1 MNLLPKY
8 NDTHSCSGH
17 RMRNVWTPHFVES
30 PLGYAEY
37 DIDLTL
43 DGQVDIYDNIQ
54 ELSDYV
60 DIDNIVKRYN
70 NGEIDVLEKVQGFYG
85 DLTTMPVDMRGIYD
99 LNAKG
104 KSLFDALPADVREQI
119 GDYKSF
125 MALDNDRLSAL
136 FNLKPDYPKP
146 SESEVNPDVAEE

>member
-8 NDTHSCSGH
+8 NDTVSNAGC
-17 RMRNVWTPHFVES
+17 RKRRIWTPHFVES
-30 PLGYAEY
+30 KLGLAEY
-37 DIDLTL
+37 EIDLSE
-43 DGQVDIYDNIQ
+43 DGEVDIYDAIQ

-85 DLTTMPVDMRGIYD
+85 DLTTLPVNMRGIYD
-99 LNAKG
+99 LNAQG
-104 KSLFDALPADVREQI
+104 KNLFDSLPADVREQI

-125 MALDNDRLSAL
+125 MTMAAEKYNDIFKS
-136 FNLKPDYPKP
+136 KV
-146 SESEVNPDVAEE
+146 SEVNEDAAEE

>member
-8 NDTHSCSGH
+8 NDSVSRSGS
-17 RMRNVWTPHFVES
+17 RMRRIWTPHFVDS
-30 PLGYAEY
+30 KLGLAEY
-37 DIDLTL
+37 DIDLTE
-43 DGQVDIYDNIQ
+43 DGEIDVFDAIQ

-85 DLTTMPVDMRGIYD
+85 DLTTLPVDMRGIYD
-99 LNAKG
+99 LNSKG
-104 KSLFDALPADVREQI
+104 KNLFDSLPADVREQI

-125 MALDNDRLSAL
+125 MTMAADKYNEIFKS
-136 FNLKPDYPKP
+136 K
-146 SESEVNPDVAEE
+146 ESEVIDDAAEE

>member
-8 NDTHSCSGH
+8 NDSVSRSGS
-17 RMRNVWTPHFVES
+17 RMRRIWTPHFVES
-30 PLGYAEY
+30 KLGLAEY
-37 DIDLTL
+37 VIDLTE
-43 DGQVDIYDNIQ
+43 DGEIDVFDAIQ

-85 DLTTMPVDMRGIYD
+85 DLTTLPVDMRGIYD

-104 KSLFDALPADVREQI
+104 KNLFDSLPADVREQI

-125 MALDNDRLSAL
+125 MTMAADKYNEI
-136 FNLKPDYPKP
+136 FKPT
-146 SESEVNPDVAEE
+146 ESEVINNAPEE

>member
-8 NDTHSCSGH
+8 NDTCSRPGS
-17 RMRNVWTPHFVES
+17 RTRRIWTPHFVES
-30 PLGYAEY
+30 KVGLAEY
-37 DIDLTL
+37 DIDLTE
-43 DGQVDIYDNIQ
+43 DGVIDVFDAIQ

-85 DLTTMPVDMRGIYD
+85 DLTTLPVDMRGIYD

-104 KSLFDALPADVREQI
+104 KNLFDSLPDNVREQI

-125 MALDNDRLSAL
+125 MTMAADKYNDIFKS
-136 FNLKPDYPKP
+136 K
-146 SESEVNPDVAEE
+146 ESEEIDDASAE